1 MTGNQRRDIKN
12 HAQER
17 NSNITQLTFFSNC
30 AKWSSSHCKQRVNI
44 TILLIVDVLQRNRE
58 SETATDLEEN
68 RFTVI
73 TELAKRGEKLPR
85 VIRFV

>member
-44 TILLIVDVLQRNRE
+44 TILLFVVVLQRNRE
-58 SETATDLEEN
+58 SEMATDLEEN
-68 RFTVI
+68 RFTVSQS
-73 TELAKRGEKLPR
+73 LQSGEKNFPG
-85 VIRFV
+85 